1 MANWQI
7 FLAQFRHFIGRKG
20 SAIRKEELMASK
32 EITWQSMVGAF
43 VISAIISMAYP
54 YIVLKLG
61 MGPNVSVLAAFL
73 GALFL
78 LIFARKTR
86 GQNRLQNNIIQ
97 SAATSAASTAFMC
110 VVAAAFGYLEM
121 NESVP
126 AEAHIKIGAWQMFF
140 WLFCSGAIGVFF
152 SALFRRYFVE
162 DPQMIFADGVA
173 AAETINVLDST
184 EGKQGG
190 SRLRT
195 LGFSAVIGA
204 VVAFFRDG
212 VAVLHT
218 WNFAGRFAIGMEW
231 NVLSLG
237 TGMLI
242 GLNVGIS
249 MLAGTLAVYL
259 FGPIIMDHAGLQ
271 IVLSNV
277 APEYVDQVRTL
288 ITSGAALTPEQTEFL
303 SQHGGLANRYMA
315 GNHFSIAMLWFMWP
329 ATALMITAALTAV
342 LLRWR
347 SLVAMFKTL
356 QVGKA
361 SGGSREDVSLRT
373 IIIMSVTFTIL
384 LALFQH
390 MNFSLPFWQ
399 TVLSVILGLPLILV
413 GVRVLGETNN
423 GPVSLMAN
431 TLQAVFRIFS
441 PSIGHNLVAAGM
453 AGNINSQGE
462 GLMQVFKTGKLVGS
476 TPRLLTWVQFFA
488 VGIGAASVAIMYP
501 ILTNRY
507 TLGEELVAPTG
518 LKLSNMAVLMSKG
531 IAAFPPDALLWTV
544 IAGVLGVVLVVMRHF
559 THWGWIPSAAGFGF
573 ALILPGTLN
582 LAVGIGSVAG
592 WIWSKLDQESY
603 EHHSIT
609 VASGLIGGEA
619 IIAGLILPVL
629 FYFGL
634 LG

>member
-1 MANWQI
+1 MTQ
-7 FLAQFRHFIGRKG
+7 
-20 SAIRKEELMASK
+20 K
-32 EITWQSMVGAF
+32 EITWQSVVGAF
-43 VISAIISMAYP
+43 VVSALISMAYP

-78 LIFARKTR
+78 LAFASKTR
-86 GQNRLQNNIIQ
+86 GANALQNNIIQ

-121 NESVP
+121 NESVGP
-126 AEAHIKIGAWQMFF
+126 EAHVKIGPWQMFF

-184 EGKQGG
+184 GGGG

-195 LGFSAVIGA
+195 LGLSAALGT

-212 VAVLHT
+212 IAFLQT
-218 WNFAGRFAIGMEW
+218 WSFAGRFSIGMEW
-231 NVLSLG
+231 NVLSIG

-242 GLNVGIS
+242 GINVGLS
-249 MLAGTLAVYL
+249 MLLGTAVVYF
-259 FGPIIMDHAGLQ
+259 FGPIIMDHAGVS
-271 IVLSNV
+271 IVLGNV
-277 APEYVDQVRTL
+277 APQYVEQVRTL
-288 ITSGAALTPEQTEFL
+288 ITSGAQLTPEQTEFL
-303 SQHGGLANRYMA
+303 TAHGGLAMRYLNN
-315 GNHFSIAMLWFMWP
+315 NHFSIAMMWFMWP
-329 ATALMITAALTAV
+329 ATALMISAALTAV

-347 SLVAMFKTL
+347 SLVAMFRGL
-356 QVGKA
+356 NQPKA
-361 SGGSREDVSLRT
+361 STASREDVSLRT
-373 IIIMSVTFTIL
+373 IILMSLLFTLL
-384 LALFQH
+384 LAAFQH
-390 MNFSLPFWQ
+390 FNFSLPFWQ
-399 TVLSVILGLPLILV
+399 TVASVILGLPLILV

-453 AGNINSQGE
+453 SGNINSQGE

-476 TPRLLTWVQFFA
+476 TPRILTWVQFWA
-488 VGIGAASVAIMYP
+488 VGIGAAAVAIMYP

-507 TLGEELVAPTG
+507 KLGEELVAPTG

-531 IAAFPPDALLWTV
+531 IAAFPPQALTWTV
-544 IAGVLGVVLVVMRHF
+544 IAAVAGVVIVLLKDLKRW
-559 THWGWIPSAAGFGF
+559 HWLPSAAGFGF

-582 LAVGIGSVAG
+582 LAVGIGAVIG
-592 WIWSKLDQESY
+592 WVWSKYSPKTY
-603 EHHSIT
+603 EDHCVT

-619 IIAGLILPVL
+619 LIAGLLLPIL
-629 FYFGL
+629 FYFGIL
-634 LG
+634 K

>member
-1 MANWQI
+1 MA
-7 FLAQFRHFIGRKG
+7 R
-20 SAIRKEELMASK
+20 K
-32 EITWQSMVGAF
+32 EITWQSVVGAF

-78 LIFARKTR
+78 LAFARKTR
-86 GQNRLQNNIIQ
+86 GQNALQNNIIQ

-126 AEAHIKIGAWQMFF
+126 AEAHVKIGAWQMFF

-152 SALFRRYFVE
+152 SALFRRYFIE

-173 AAETINVLDST
+173 AAETINVLDAG
-184 EGKQGG
+184 EGTVGG
-190 SRLRT
+190 GRLRT
-195 LGFSAVIGA
+195 LGISALIGA

-212 VAVLHT
+212 VALLHT
-218 WNFAGRFAIGMEW
+218 WNFAGRFAIGVEW
-231 NVLSLG
+231 NVLSIG

-242 GLNVGIS
+242 GLNVGVS
-249 MLAGTLAVYL
+249 MLLGTAVVYF
-259 FGPIIMDHAGLQ
+259 FGPVIMDHAGLS

-277 APEYVDQVRTL
+277 APEYVDQVRSL
-288 ITSGAALTPEQTEFL
+288 VTSGVAPTPEQSEFL
-303 SQHGGLANRYMA
+303 TQHGGLANRYLA
-315 GNHFSIAMLWFMWP
+315 NNHFSIAMLWFMWP
-329 ATALMITAALTAV
+329 ATALMVTAALTAV

-347 SLVAMFKTL
+347 SLVAMFKGL
-356 QVGKA
+356 SAAKA
-361 SGGSREDVSLRT
+361 AADHREDVSLRT
-373 IIIMSVTFTIL
+373 IILMSALFTVL
-384 LALFQH
+384 LAFFQH
-390 MNFSLPFWQ
+390 FNFSLPFWQ
-399 TVLSVILGLPLILV
+399 TVMSVILGLPLILV

-431 TLQAVFRIFS
+431 TLQAIFRIFS

-462 GLMQVFKTGKLVGS
+462 GLMQVFKTGKMVGS
-476 TPRLLTWVQFFA
+476 TPRILTWVQFYA

-507 TLGEELVAPTG
+507 KLGEDLVAPTG

-544 IAGVLGVVLVVMRHF
+544 IAGIAGVLLVLLRHW
-559 THWGWIPSAAGFGF
+559 TGWGFVPSAAGFGF

-582 LAVGIGSVAG
+582 MAVGAGAVLG
-592 WIWSKLDQESY
+592 WIWSKMSPQSY
-603 EHHSIT
+603 ERHYVT

-629 FYFGL
+629 YYFGL
-634 LG
+634 LK